1 MQTIKRSLFLIIF
14 PMFTIF
20 LFSACTSK
28 ITIKALEPSKV
39 SSQKVNVVAISNIRN
54 DNLNQTQSIANAI
67 SNKVIDNK
75 RVFTL
80 QNNPIG
86 VDAIVNGE
94 IINSSANYDVYY
106 EEEIDYSRCRYFRY
120 DERTRT
126 KQCLQYDI
134 KYIPCESKYYNVT
147 TALSLVNPNT
157 NTVIFSKTYDKSS
170 KDNVCY
176 DRYFSYSRVFPS
188 HLNAQNDSFKVNS
201 QIAFEIARDFVND
214 ISPNY
219 IYFNVEII
227 EELNSNNLYT
237 SSHKDR
243 FKTAVSYLENSQF
256 EVALDILKNL
266 DIELNGKSYEV
277 AYNLGLIFEA
287 NDDLEI
293 SNKLYLAAR
302 ELTITDLKHRN
313 LIDYAI
319 NRTNLNIQNK
329 IKAKSQLN

>member
-1 MQTIKRSLFLIIF
+1 MHTNLKKLFLAIF
-14 PMFTIF
+14 SIFIMF
-20 LFSACTSK
+20 LFLGCTPK
-28 ITIKALEPSKV
+28 ITIKALEPSKI
-39 SSQKVNVVAISNIRN
+39 SSQKVNVIAISNIRN
-54 DNLNQTQSIANAI
+54 DNLNQTQSIANNV
-67 SNKVIDNK
+67 SNKIIDNK

-80 QNNPIG
+80 QNNPVG
-86 VDAIVNGE
+86 VDAVIEGE

-134 KYIPCESKYYNVT
+134 RYIPCEAKYYNVT
-147 TALSLVNPNT
+147 TALNLVNPTT
-157 NTVIFSKTYDKSS
+157 NAVIFSKTYDKSS
-170 KDNVCY
+170 KDNICY
-176 DRYFSYSRVFPS
+176 DRYFSYSPIFPS
-188 HLNAQNDSFKVNS
+188 HLNAQNDSFRVNS

-219 IYFNVEII
+219 IYFNIEII
-227 EELNSNNLYT
+227 DELYDNKLYT
-237 SSHKDR
+237 TSHKDR
-243 FKTAVSYLENSQF
+243 FKAAVSYLEKNEF
-256 EVALDILKNL
+256 NIAFDILEVL
-266 DIELNGKSYEV
+266 DKELNGKSYEV

-287 NDDLEI
+287 QDNLEI

-302 ELTITDLKHRN
+302 DLVIDLKHRN

-319 NRTNLNIQNK
+319 NRTNLNLQNK